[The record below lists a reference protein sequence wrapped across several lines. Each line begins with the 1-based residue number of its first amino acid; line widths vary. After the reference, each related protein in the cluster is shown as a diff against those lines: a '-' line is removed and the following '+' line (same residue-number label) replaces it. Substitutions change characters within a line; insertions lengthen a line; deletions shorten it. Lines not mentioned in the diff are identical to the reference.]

1 MTTTKAAVQDTIGEW
16 FRSRVPDDWFAGPPD
31 VAVDDDEVLVVGSL
45 ADEAGDRGDGGD
57 GGDTT
62 ARIRAFRER
71 TRDERIRLAAEAEA
85 TFGRKVSWGATAG
98 DTRRLFTH
106 LATPVMTRLRLP
118 ERKVLDTLIEGG
130 VARSRSEALA
140 WCVRL
145 VAQNQ
150 AEWLDDLQAALVNV
164 RTVRTGG
171 PQPD

>member
-16 FRSRVPDDWFAGPPD
+16 FRSRVPDDWYASPPD
-31 VAVDDDEVLVVGSL
+31 VAADDDEVLVVGAL
-45 ADEAGDRGDGGD
+45 AEDGGD
-57 GGDTT
+57 DATT
-62 ARIRAFRER
+62 RIRAFRER
-71 TRDERIRLAAEAEA
+71 TRDERIRIAAEAEA
-85 TFGRKVSWGATAG
+85 TFGRKVSWGATSG